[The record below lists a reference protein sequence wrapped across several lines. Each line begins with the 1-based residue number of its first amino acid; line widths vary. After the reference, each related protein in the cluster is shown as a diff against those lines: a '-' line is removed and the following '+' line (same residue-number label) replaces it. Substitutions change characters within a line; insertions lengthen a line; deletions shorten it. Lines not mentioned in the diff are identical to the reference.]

1 MYVCNF
7 IKALEIDKDD
17 DKNKKD
23 DKKDKKE

>member
-17 DKNKKD
+17 E
-23 DKKDKKE
+23 KKDKKDEKEE